1 MRTLAGWLMIANAA
15 LFFFGG
21 MQHAGVSIGRLHEP
35 LFVPAAIVEAV
46 CGLCLLWGAMAL
58 FRSLGTGWRAALI
71 PNGVALAGVLLG
83 IAALVAAAGP
93 RTPSNDLYHRL
104 MLALIAASFFILFFA
119 RSGMRGS

>member
-1 MRTLAGWLMIANAA
+1 
-15 LFFFGG
+15 

>member
-1 MRTLAGWLMIANAA
+1 
-15 LFFFGG
+15 
-21 MQHAGVSIGRLHEP
+21 
-35 LFVPAAIVEAV
+35 
-46 CGLCLLWGAMAL
+46 
-58 FRSLGTGWRAALI
+58 LI